1 MKKYREVPAAK
12 KGQVK
17 KRIPEMSFLAKSP
30 QNRRELSLRL
40 PYGLPVPDL
49 ENHSL
54 RIAVLSSKGEIMKHK
69 LSAVETISV
78 ASMLF
83 GMFFGAGNLIFPV
96 HLGQLAG
103 NNLLPAF
110 IGFIVTGVGLPM
122 LGIAAFGITR
132 SSGLKE
138 LASKVNKKYAV
149 FFTTLLYLTI
159 GPCFAIPRCATTSFT
174 VGLEP
179 LLGESKLWL
188 TVFCLIFFGLVLFF
202 SLKPNGILTWIG
214 KIINPLF
221 LVFICTLILAALL
234 DPLAAVNSITPDAGY
249 QTGAFFN
256 GFLEG
261 YNTMDAIA
269 SLAFGIVVI
278 NVIMSLGLKQSG
290 DITRAAIH
298 AGVFSCLFMGL
309 IYLGSCVIGAQS
321 RGLFETSANG
331 GIALAQISGHYFG
344 NIGQVFLAVM
354 VTLACLK
361 TSIGLVTSLCEAF
374 ADMFT
379 GGKHYSIWAVAFV
392 LFSFFVANLGL
403 TSIISYAV
411 PFLMFIY
418 PLVITLILLA
428 IFGNLFGQ
436 DRTVYIWVT
445 FFTFI
450 AALFDFFNALGIRSA
465 AEIGKKVLPFFDLG
479 LGWLV
484 PAFIGLIIGLILR
497 KKAGRK

>member
-1 MKKYREVPAAK
+1 MKK
-12 KGQVK
+12 
-17 KRIPEMSFLAKSP
+17 
-30 QNRRELSLRL
+30 N
-40 PYGLPVPDL
+40 
-49 ENHSL
+49 
-54 RIAVLSSKGEIMKHK
+54 
-69 LSAVETISV
+69 LSAIETASV

-96 HLGQLAG
+96 HMGQLAG
-103 NNLLPAF
+103 SNLWPAF
-110 IGFIVTGVGLPM
+110 IGFVLTGVGLPL
-122 LGIAAFGITR
+122 LGIVAFGITC
-132 SSGLKE
+132 SDGLQD
-138 LASKVNKKYAV
+138 LASRVSRKYAV

-159 GPCFAIPRCATTSFT
+159 GPCFAIPRCATTSYT

-179 LLGESKLWL
+179 LLGNSRLRL

-214 KIINPLF
+214 KIINPMF
-221 LVFICTLILAALL
+221 LIFICALIITALFN
-234 DPLAAVNSITPDAGY
+234 PLADISTVSPDASY
-249 QTGAFFN
+249 QNSAFSN

-278 NVIMSLGLKQSG
+278 NVIRGLGVTESG
-290 DITRAAIH
+290 DVTRSTIR
-298 AGVFSCLFMGL
+298 AGVFSCLLMGL

-331 GIALAQISGHYFG
+331 GIALAQISEHYFG
-344 NIGQVFLAVM
+344 GIGQIFLAVM

-374 ADMFT
+374 AEMFT
-379 GGKHYSIWAVAFV
+379 KGKYYSFWAVGFV
-392 LFSFFVANLGL
+392 IFSFLVANLGL

-428 IFGNLFGQ
+428 IFGGWFGH
-436 DRTVYIWVT
+436 DRTVYICVT
-445 FFTFI
+445 VFTFI
-450 AALFDFFNALGIRSA
+450 AALFDFFNALGVTAVSQLGQKI
-465 AEIGKKVLPFFDLG
+465 LPFFGIG
-479 LGWLV
+479 LGWLI
-484 PAFIGLIIGLILR
+484 PALIGLILGLILKRTR
-497 KKAGRK
+497 KPGASEA

>member
-1 MKKYREVPAAK
+1 
-12 KGQVK
+12 
-17 KRIPEMSFLAKSP
+17 
-30 QNRRELSLRL
+30 
-40 PYGLPVPDL
+40 
-49 ENHSL
+49 
-54 RIAVLSSKGEIMKHK
+54 
-69 LSAVETISV
+69 
-78 ASMLF
+78 MLF

-103 NNLLPAF
+103 NNLTPAF
-110 IGFIVTGVGLPM
+110 IGFVITGVGLPL
-122 LGIAAFGITR
+122 LGIAAFGITK
-132 SSGLKE
+132 SSGLQE
-138 LASKVNKKYAV
+138 LASKINKKYAV

-179 LLGESKLWL
+179 MLGDNKLWL

-221 LVFICTLILAALL
+221 LVFICALIIAALIN
-234 DPLAAVNSITPDAGY
+234 PIAPVASVTPEESY
-249 QTGAFFN
+249 QTGAFYN

-269 SLAFGIVVI
+269 CLAFGIVVI
-278 NVIMSLGLKQSG
+278 NVIRGLGVTESG
-290 DITRAAIH
+290 DVTRSTIQ

-331 GIALAQISGHYFG
+331 GIALAQISSHYFG
-344 NIGQVFLAVM
+344 NVGQIFLAVM

-374 ADMFT
+374 AKMFT
-379 GGKHYSIWAVAFV
+379 KGQHYNAWAIGFSI
-392 LFSFFVANLGL
+392 FSFLVANLGL

-428 IFGNLFGQ
+428 ICGNAFGQ
-436 DRTVYIWVT
+436 DHTVYVWVT
-445 FFTFI
+445 AFTFV
-450 AALFDFFNALGIRSA
+450 AALFDFFNALGVTAIADLGRK
-465 AEIGKKVLPFFDLG
+465 ILPFFDLG
-479 LGWLV
+479 LGWTI
-484 PAFIGLIIGLILR
+484 PALIGLIIGLVLR
-497 KKAGRK
+497 KKRSA